1 MTGGAHTL
9 EGDDPVV
16 EPEYGHHHD
25 AYRLSQRRCDA
36 LGADRLVRL
45 PEQSNYGIAK
55 LVQAPGSD
63 GARVPN

>member
-1 MTGGAHTL
+1 MTGGTHTL

-36 LGADRLVRL
+36 LGAD
-45 PEQSNYGIAK
+45 
-55 LVQAPGSD
+55 
-63 GARVPN
+63 